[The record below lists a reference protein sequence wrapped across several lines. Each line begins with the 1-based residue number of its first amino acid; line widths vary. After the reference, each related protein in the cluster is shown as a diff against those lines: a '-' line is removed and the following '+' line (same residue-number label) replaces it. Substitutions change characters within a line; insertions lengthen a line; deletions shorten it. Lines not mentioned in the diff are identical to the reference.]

1 MEWTV
6 DRETRP
12 WVLRATSQ
20 GSGSAAGGVVS
31 KHRLSFFLTLLIP
44 LAVLLWDKNK
54 WCRAVSDLFYTGDFH
69 KIWKSDWCQGP
80 EITKW
85 GKITFHR
92 QRTILIS
99 KIISLYLWQFQ
110 KHTLWRH
117 TWNKPFCWF
126 LILDKAQRQFCSFS
140 VLPPPWSAIYRKIN
154 ELLLHLVHMQRC
166 IMYFTE
172 LARFLVFQN
181 KAIITS
187 IAKDGVMLWVII
199 VSSIA
204 KAIFLIT
211 QCKSEFVYTD
221 SKFTSKGKTPRIT
234 KTIFISNR
242 KGDFSLTGRGSL

>member
-1 MEWTV
+1 
-6 DRETRP
+6 
-12 WVLRATSQ
+12 
-20 GSGSAAGGVVS
+20 
-31 KHRLSFFLTLLIP
+31 
-44 LAVLLWDKNK
+44 
-54 WCRAVSDLFYTGDFH
+54 
-69 KIWKSDWCQGP
+69 
-80 EITKW
+80 
-85 GKITFHR
+85 
-92 QRTILIS
+92 
-99 KIISLYLWQFQ
+99 
-110 KHTLWRH
+110 
-117 TWNKPFCWF
+117 
-126 LILDKAQRQFCSFS
+126 
-140 VLPPPWSAIYRKIN
+140 
-154 ELLLHLVHMQRC
+154 
-166 IMYFTE
+166 MYFTE